1 MPAIAAPTI
10 GASQNSQSCCRAM
23 PPTNSAGPVE
33 RAGLTDV
40 LVTGIEIRWIRVR
53 ARPMAIGA
61 KPGGYRLVVAPRMI
75 IRNMKV
81 STSSMINADVML
93 NLPGDASP

>member
-1 MPAIAAPTI
+1 MTAPTI
-10 GASQNSQSCCRAM
+10 GATQNSQSCCRAQ

-33 RAGLTDV
+33 RAGLTEV
-40 LVTGIEIRWIRVR
+40 LVTGIEIRWIRVS

-61 KPGGYRLVVAPRMI
+61 KPAGTRPVVAPRMI

-81 STSSMINADVML
+81 STISIISA
-93 NLPGDASP
+93 DASE